1 MTLNYIF
8 GRKKTRQN
16 ICLYSMNIDA
26 FLKTFSILWRDTS
39 LFLHLFVIFV
49 IELYLFDSNR
59 AVLVEI
65 LVTMTF
71 FRSICTVD
79 FNAEKSA
86 INIALF
92 IVKVIPYFFVDVS
105 LIIYGS

>member
-1 MTLNYIF
+1 
-8 GRKKTRQN
+8 
-16 ICLYSMNIDA
+16 MNIDA

-39 LFLHLFVIFV
+39 LSLHLFVIFV
-49 IELYLFDSNR
+49 IELYLFDSNG
-59 AVLVEI
+59 AVLGEI

-71 FRSICTVD
+71 FRSICTVG

-92 IVKVIPYFFVDVS
+92 IVKVIPYFFADVS